1 MKKIWS
7 LPAGLKLTDY
17 RKTMSTGQSTQAI
30 IPQVGERLLIPL
42 VQHSGDKPH
51 LEVTAGQYVNKG
63 QVLAKPQSR
72 ISAGVH
78 ASTSGTIIAIEP
90 HLIAHSS
97 GLPDLCVVLEADG
110 LDSWGSTR
118 LPALDYQHTEISTLV
133 QRVRDCGVV
142 GLGGAV
148 FPTDVKLNVRQPVPT
163 LILNGAECEPYIT
176 CDDRLMREQA
186 EEIIAG
192 AQIILH
198 MVQSNSCLI
207 GIEDN
212 KPEAIA
218 VMQQT
223 LAATNDPRIEIV
235 TIPTIYPSGG
245 KKQITYIL
253 TGKEVPSSGRSSD
266 AGAMCVNVGTARA
279 VYRAVNLGEPL
290 INRYVTVSGE
300 AIKQAGNFEVPFGL
314 PMQRLIDAA
323 QGATIPNPL
332 LTMGGSMMPLPL
344 ASTAIPVVKATNC
357 ILIRPQPTPERVMPC
372 IRCGRCA
379 EVCPVSLLPQQM
391 YWHARAKEFDQ
402 VEKYHVFDCIECGC
416 CSYVCPSHIPL
427 VDYYRFAKDE
437 INNQRDMRQKAEI
450 ARERHEFRQERLD
463 RAQREKAEKLAK
475 HKTALKDKEASG
487 ESTPEQD
494 AKKAAIQAAL
504 ERAKAKKAQ
513 QAQVEAST
521 SDPNS
526 VSTEG
531 KA

>member
-1 MKKIWS
+1 MRKIWP
-7 LPAGLKLTDY
+7 LPAGLKLADY
-17 RKTMSTGQSTQAI
+17 HKTISTQHTTQPI
-30 IPQVGERLLIPL
+30 KPQTGEQLIIPL
-42 VQHSGDKPH
+42 VQHSGDKSH
-51 LEVTAGQYVNKG
+51 LEVNVGTYVYKG

-90 HLIAHSS
+90 HVIAHSS

-110 LDSWGSTR
+110 LDDWGSTR
-118 LPALDYQHTEISTLV
+118 LPALDYEQADLPTLV
-133 QRVRDCGVV
+133 NRVRDCGIV

-176 CDDRLMREQA
+176 CDDRLMREHA
-186 EEIIAG
+186 DEIIRG
-192 AQIILH
+192 AQIIMH
-198 MVQSNSCLI
+198 MVKPKDCLI

-218 VMQQT
+218 VMQQAVQ
-223 LAATNDPRIEIV
+223 AANDPRIEV
-235 TIPTIYPSGG
+235 VVIPTIYPSGG

-253 TGKEVPSSGRSSD
+253 TGKEVPSNGRSSD
-266 AGAMCVNVGTARA
+266 AGALCINVGTTRA
-279 VYRAVNLGEPL
+279 VYRAVVLGEPL

-314 PMQRLIDAA
+314 SMKRLIESA
-323 QGATIPNPL
+323 QGATVSNPL
-332 LTMGGSMMPLPL
+332 VTMGGSMMPLPL
-344 ASTAIPVVKATNC
+344 QSLETPVVKATNC
-357 ILIRPQPTPERVMPC
+357 VLIRPHPKAEVVMPC
-372 IRCGRCA
+372 IRCSRCSD
-379 EVCPVSLLPQQM
+379 VCPVSLLPQQM
-391 YWHARAKEFDQ
+391 YWHARAKELDQ
-402 VEKYHVFDCIECGC
+402 VERYHVFDCIECGC

-437 INNQRDMRQKAEI
+437 IRNQREMRQKAET
-450 ARERHEFRQERLD
+450 ARERHEFRQERIE

-475 HKTALKDKEASG
+475 HKTALKEKEASG
-487 ESTPEQD
+487 ETSPEQD

-513 QAQVEAST
+513 QTQEAVPNTST
-521 SDPNS
+521 TPN
-526 VSTEG
+526 TEG
-531 KA
+531 NA